1 MYQPLILQRLSK
13 IVLPQITTEDNLIMI
28 NCTFHWGYVFFW
40 VPLVWRTS
48 KKHSFRHNFCFP
60 QGTPRSKISF
70 ERTVTQ
76 TRGQVKG
83 GDVFL
88 AYLDGQTTP
97 RALTQASIQD
107 LGTGSYVLLL
117 PGDTLLPGDQF
128 GYQKTKGHQNFYLDV
143 LKSHVMPEG
152 R

>member
-1 MYQPLILQRLSK
+1 MDIYDVSTCINVSAPDFATVIQDSATPNSLRILLGQS
-13 IVLPQITTEDNLIMI
+13 P
-28 NCTFHWGYVFFW
+28 F
-40 VPLVWRTS
+40 
-48 KKHSFRHNFCFP
+48 
-60 QGTPRSKISF
+60 
-70 ERTVTQ
+70 
-76 TRGQVKG
+76 RGQVKG

-97 RALTQASIQD
+97 RALAQASIHD

-128 GYQKTKGHQNFYLDV
+128 GYQKTKGHQHSTYLDV